1 MKLATLALI
10 CYVGCHF
17 DKKCVI
23 MPSPVYDIASN
34 CSFHDFAKHFSY
46 LVIIWHSEK
55 TVSISWPTWG
65 TRKPHHSP
73 ICPTCHINELC
84 YHLPQGS
91 MCDRSGKSNG
101 LNTSYSSQ
109 EPEGSESCKSHRWLE
124 AWPGVEPVFPNFQA
138 ISPSQ
143 QTAQVTKNCDHE
155 NVELNFCKN
164 VTDKF
169 QML

>member
-1 MKLATLALI
+1 MFPLKLATLALI

-91 MCDRSGKSNG
+91 MCDQLSHFW
-101 LNTSYSSQ
+101 
-109 EPEGSESCKSHRWLE
+109 SCCHDDEWLRE
-124 AWPGVEPVFPNFQA
+124 RFRRKK
-138 ISPSQ
+138 PSLVKKEKEQ
-143 QTAQVTKNCDHE
+143 SW
-155 NVELNFCKN
+155 F
-164 VTDKF
+164 
-169 QML
+169 